1 MCKEQVNFE
10 LIFNPLRPDSRV
22 WSNTLKDIAWH
33 QQRND
38 VFVGSNLKGLMY
50 MYGFMK
56 VYLYVY
62 V

>member
-10 LIFNPLRPDSRV
+10 FIFNPLRPDSRV
-22 WSNTLKDIAWH
+22 WSNTLKDIACH